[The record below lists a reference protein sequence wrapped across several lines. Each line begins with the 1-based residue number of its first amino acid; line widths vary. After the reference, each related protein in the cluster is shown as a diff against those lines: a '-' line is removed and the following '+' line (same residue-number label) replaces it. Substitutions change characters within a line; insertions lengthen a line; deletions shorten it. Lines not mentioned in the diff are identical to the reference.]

1 MVIPTTGLQGD
12 TMNQLDRRQLLKT
25 TGAGAGIALGAGAA
39 SGRSG
44 TVSDAVGIAQN
55 GPATLSPFSAT
66 LTQGRL
72 AVDEEIDGEFDD
84 FTDFTGEE
92 LELAFDGE
100 VLANGRW
107 SADAEDVT
115 FPGLLELLPVLDLEG
130 ELAEFVGEFDLE
142 EDVDAKELFDGLITV
157 LAAMDLD
164 GEAIRDQLD
173 EIITLL
179 TEELLPIGLGI
190 EPIEALGFEGL
201 EEIDGYEEGYTF
213 ADWFNE
219 PELPPLLVLVANL
232 DEILDELGD
241 SLEVSTNDLPD
252 GTPDPDDVFQTLL
265 NIVIDFTDFQ
275 TVDELQDELV
285 IILEGLDIGELLAG
299 LGDDVQIEIETGGLS
314 GAFDPRLGEPVL
326 VSARIDTLSIVAD
339 LGGEFGDSDPFE
351 IDIETKATSGES
363 GAREGSV
370 DFDTGE
376 VTLVENEFVLG
387 LDELDLLGL
396 LEDFDLDDL
405 IGDLDL
411 DELLRDPLTDIISGL
426 LDGDNGDILAV
437 PEDDPADEIV
447 DEIIGL
453 LENFLNGIATALN
466 DEEFLVFLDETVD
479 GVIGELIQDDSG
491 RHAIELDFGFEFN
504 NDPDEFEFDL
514 PSEETTD
521 SIAQDLDNDG
531 TFEDVTGDGEVTIA
545 DVQRLFNRLSD
556 INDAGEAGFY
566 NFAGTNGDRATVFDV
581 QALFNRV

>member
-1 MVIPTTGLQGD
+1 
-12 TMNQLDRRQLLKT
+12 MNQLDRRQLLKT

-44 TVSDAVGIAQN
+44 TVSSAAGIAEN
-55 GPATLSPFSAT
+55 GPAVLSPFSAT
-66 LTQGRL
+66 LTEGRL

-84 FTDFTGEE
+84 FTEFTGED

-107 SADAEDVT
+107 NAEAEDVT

-130 ELAEFVGEFDLE
+130 ELAEFVDEFDLE
-142 EDVDAKELFDGLITV
+142 EDVDAEELFEGLITV
-157 LAAMDLD
+157 VAALDLD
-164 GEAIRDQLD
+164 GDAIRDPLD

-179 TEELLPIGLGI
+179 TDELVGFPLGI
-190 EPIEALGFEGL
+190 EFIEDLGFEGL

-376 VTLVENEFVLG
+376 GEVTLVENEFVLG
-387 LDELDLLGL
+387 LDELDLVGL
-396 LEDFDLDDL
+396 LEDLDLDDL

-437 PEDDPADEIV
+437 QEEGPADEIV
-447 DEIIGL
+447 DEVIAL
-453 LENFLNGIATALN
+453 LENFLDGIATALN

-491 RHAIELDFGFEFN
+491 RHAIELDFGFEFD
-504 NDPDEFEFDL
+504 NDPDEFEFNL
-514 PSEETTD
+514 PSEEPTD

-531 TFEDVTGDGEVTIA
+531 TFEDVNGDGDVTIA
-545 DVQRLFNRLSD
+545 DVQLLFERLSE

-566 NFAGTNGDRATVFDV
+566 NFAGTNADRATVFDV